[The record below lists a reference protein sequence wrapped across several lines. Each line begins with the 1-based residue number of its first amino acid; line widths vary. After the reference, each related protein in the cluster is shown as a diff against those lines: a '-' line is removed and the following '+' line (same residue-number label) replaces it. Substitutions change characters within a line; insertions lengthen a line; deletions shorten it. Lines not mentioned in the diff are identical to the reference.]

1 MKEDVRKAG
10 ETGRLRQDCDRI
22 FRAGLAAVDPVRS
35 VYRHCTREGDLFRI
49 DDRTFDLSRF
59 REVVILGAGKAGAP
73 MAAALETLLAD
84 RIEKGLVVV
93 KYGHVQPL
101 EKVEL
106 VEAGHPVPDENGLD
120 GAGRILSLAEAADRD
135 TLVIG
140 LLSGGGSALLP
151 LPADGIRLEDKQETT
166 RVMLACGAS
175 IHEIN
180 TVRKHMSAIKG
191 GHLAAAVHPANL
203 ACLVLSDVVGDDL
216 DIIASGPMVPDRSTF
231 ARCMEI
237 VQRYGIEDRIP
248 ESVMTR
254 LENGAAKKIQETP
267 KPADRLFDRVFH
279 SIIACGRDALDAAA
293 KEAETLGY
301 RPYLLSEAVQGE
313 TVQAAADHIEAA
325 RQIQQGN
332 HSISPPACILSGG
345 ETTVTMEIGGKGGRN
360 QEFALKSALEI
371 RGMDRIAVL
380 SAGTDGTD
388 GPTDAAGGLVDPF
401 TVQRAKA
408 CGLDANYHLEAH
420 DAYPL
425 LEAVGDLYKTGP
437 TLTNVMDLRIILVDK
452 TES

>member
-1 MKEDVRKAG
+1 MMEEIGKDR
-10 ETGRLRQDCDRI
+10 ETKQLRADCNRI
-22 FRAGLAAVDPVRS
+22 FRAGLAAVDPMES
-35 VYRHCTREGDLFRI
+35 VFRHCRREGEHLTIEDK
-49 DDRTFDLSRF
+49 TFDLSRF
-59 REVVILGAGKAGAP
+59 REVVVLGAGKAGAP
-73 MAAALETLLAD
+73 MAAALERLLGD
-84 RIEKGLVVV
+84 RIATGLVVV
-93 KYGHVQPL
+93 QYGHVRHL
-101 EKVEL
+101 ETIEQ

-180 TVRKHMSAIKG
+180 TLRKHVSAIKG
-191 GHLAAAVHPANL
+191 GRLAAAVYPADL

-216 DIIASGPMVPDRSTF
+216 DVIASGPMVPDPSTF
-231 ARCMEI
+231 DRCMEI
-237 VQRYGIEDRIP
+237 VQRYKIADRIP

-254 LENGAAKKIQETP
+254 LENGAKGKIPETP
-267 KPADRLFDRVFH
+267 KPTDPLFDRVSH
-279 SIIACGRDALDAAA
+279 SIVACGRDALAAAA
-293 KEAETLGY
+293 KEAERLGY
-301 RPYLLSEAVQGE
+301 RPYVLSEAVQGE
-313 TVQAAADHIEAA
+313 TKDAAVAHMDVA
-325 RQIQQGN
+325 RRIRRGN
-332 HSISPPACILSGG
+332 HSVSPPACILSGG

-360 QEFALKSALEI
+360 QEFVLKCALESQ
-371 RGMDRIAVL
+371 GMDRMAVL
-380 SAGTDGTD
+380 SGGTDGTD

-401 TVQRAKA
+401 TVKRAKA
-408 CGLDANYHLEAH
+408 LGLDAAYHLQAH

-437 TLTNVMDLRIILVDK
+437 TLTNVMDLRIILV
-452 TES
+452 E

>member
-1 MKEDVRKAG
+1 MMEKIGKDR
-10 ETGRLRQDCDRI
+10 ETEQLRVDCDRI

-35 VYRHCTREGDLFRI
+35 VYRHCRRQGDLLTI
-49 DDRTFDLSRF
+49 DDKTFDLSRF

-84 RIEKGLVVV
+84 RITRGLVVV
-93 KYGHVQPL
+93 KYGHVKPL
-101 EKVEL
+101 ETVEL

-120 GAGRILSLAEAADRD
+120 GAGRVLSVAESADRD

-151 LPADGIRLEDKQETT
+151 LPADGIPLQDKQETT
-166 RVMLACGAS
+166 RVLLACGAS

-191 GHLAAAVHPANL
+191 GQMAAAVCPADL
-203 ACLVLSDVVGDDL
+203 VCLVLSDVVGDDL

-237 VQRYGIEDRIP
+237 VQKYGISDRIP

-254 LENGAAKKIQETP
+254 LENGAEKKIQETP
-267 KPADRLFDRVFH
+267 KPADPLFDRVFH
-279 SIIACGRDALDAAA
+279 SIVACSRDALDAAA
-293 KEAETLGY
+293 KEAERLGY
-301 RPYLLSEAVQGE
+301 RPYLLSGAVQGE
-313 TVQAAADHIEAA
+313 TKDAAMDHMEVA
-325 RQIQQGN
+325 RQIQAGR
-332 HSISPPACILSGG
+332 HPVSPPACILSGG
-345 ETTVTMEIGGKGGRN
+345 ETTVTMEIMGKGGRN
-360 QEFALKSALEI
+360 QEFALKCALEI
-371 RGMDRIAVL
+371 EGLEHMAVL

-388 GPTDAAGGLVDPF
+388 GPTDAAGGLVDPLS
-401 TVQRAKA
+401 VKRAEA
-408 CGLDANYHLEAH
+408 CGLNAMHHFEAH

-425 LEAVGDLYKTGP
+425 LEAAGDLYKTGP
-437 TLTNVMDLRIILVDK
+437 TLTNVMDLRIVLVK
-452 TES
+452 